1 MTNFNELLTA
11 SAQARDSLLC
21 VGLDP
26 RASDAMAARAECF
39 RLIEATADYA
49 AVFKPNSAFYE
60 AYGPKGMDV
69 LREVIAHVPSG
80 IPVLLDAKR
89 GDIADTSSAYAR
101 AVFDELGAHALTA
114 HPYIGRDGLAPFFE
128 RPERGVFVLCKTSNP
143 DAAEFQSL
151 PVNVPQSAIR
161 NPQLFEVIAQHS
173 QTWSA
178 HGNVG
183 LVVGATYPAA
193 LRRVRELA
201 PAAWILVPGI
211 GAQSGDLQASIAA
224 GLRADGLGLIV
235 NASRSIA
242 RAANPR
248 EEAKRLRDEINGYK
262 WQGARGKGQEARS
275 ESQMANAHL
284 QSSISNLQSPITNY
298 SSLAQD
304 LITSG
309 CVRFGQFTLKSGLS
323 SPIYIDLRRLVS
335 YPAIL
340 KRVAQAYAELLCNL
354 KFDRLAGIP
363 YAGLPIATAVG
374 LALERPVVYPRSETK
389 SYGLK
394 ASVEGEYQAGETV
407 AVIDDLITTG
417 GAKIEA
423 IQKLEAVGLKVR
435 DVVVLIDREQGA
447 RASLAAAG
455 YQLHAVATLNAL
467 ADEWLRAGAIAQTQY
482 EEALKLRV
490 EG

>member
-1 MTNFNELLTA
+1 MTNFNEMLTA

-26 RASDAMAARAECF
+26 RASDVMAARAECF

-69 LREVIAHVPSG
+69 LREVIAHVPPG

-151 PVNVPQSAIR
+151 PVTVPQAAIR

-201 PAAWILVPGI
+201 PEAWILVPGI

-242 RAANPR
+242 RAVNPR
-248 EEAKRLRDEINGYK
+248 AEAKRLRDEINDSRLK
-262 WQGARGKGQEARS
+262 INDSKG
-275 ESQMANAHL
+275 L
-284 QSSISNLQSPITNY
+284 QSLRAPTSKLQASSFDLQSLP
-298 SSLAQD
+298 QD

-323 SPIYIDLRRLVS
+323 SPVYIDLRRLVS
-335 YPAIL
+335 YPVIL
-340 KRVAQAYAELLCNL
+340 KRVAQAYAELLRHL

-374 LALERPVVYPRSETK
+374 LEMERPVVYPRSETK

-417 GAKIEA
+417 GAKLEA
-423 IQKLEAVGLKVR
+423 IQKLEAVGLTVR

-447 RASLAAAG
+447 RTSLAAVG
-455 YQLHAVATLNAL
+455 YQLHAVATLSTL

-482 EEALKLRV
+482 EEALKLGV
-490 EG
+490 QGSKFKVQG

>member
-1 MTNFNELLTA
+1 MTTFSELLTT
-11 SAQARDSLLC
+11 SVKARNSLLC

-26 RASDAMAARAECF
+26 RANDALAARDECF
-39 RLIEATADYA
+39 RIIDATAAHA

-60 AYGPKGMDV
+60 AYGPKGMEV
-69 LREVIAHVPSG
+69 LREVIAHVPQG
-80 IPVLLDAKR
+80 TPVLLDAKR

-128 RPERGVFVLCKTSNP
+128 RADRGVFVLCKTSN
-143 DAAEFQSL
+143 AGAGEFQEL
-151 PVNVPQSAIR
+151 MMHDGRP
-161 NPQLFEVIAQHS
+161 LFEVIAQHS

-183 LVVGATYPAA
+183 LVVGATYPEA

-201 PAAWILVPGI
+201 PDAWILVPGI
-211 GAQSGDLQASIAA
+211 GAQSGDLQASLEA
-224 GLRADGLGLIV
+224 GLRADGLGLIF

-248 EEAKRLRDEINGYK
+248 EEAKKLRDEIRQQIADCGLRIAENGS
-262 WQGARGKGQEARS
+262 AIRN
-275 ESQMANAHL
+275 SQFAIRN
-284 QSSISNLQSPITNY
+284 
-298 SSLAQD
+298 SLAQD
-304 LITSG
+304 LIISG

-340 KRVAQAYAELLCNL
+340 KRVAKAYAELLRGL
-354 KFDRLAGIP
+354 SFDRLAGIP

-374 LALERPVVYPRSETK
+374 LEMEQPVVYPRGETK
-389 SYGLK
+389 GYGLK
-394 ASVEGEYQAGETV
+394 ASIEGEYQAGETV

-447 RASLAAAG
+447 RASLAEAG
-455 YQLHAVATLNAL
+455 YQLHAVTTLSAL
-467 ADEWLRAGAIAQTQY
+467 ADEWLRSGAITQTQFD
-482 EEALKLRV
+482 EISHMK
-490 EG
+490 G

>member
-1 MTNFNELLTA
+1 M
-11 SAQARDSLLC
+11 
-21 VGLDP
+21 
-26 RASDAMAARAECF
+26 
-39 RLIEATADYA
+39 
-49 AVFKPNSAFYE
+49 
-60 AYGPKGMDV
+60 
-69 LREVIAHVPSG
+69 
-80 IPVLLDAKR
+80 
-89 GDIADTSSAYAR
+89 
-101 AVFDELGAHALTA
+101 
-114 HPYIGRDGLAPFFE
+114 
-128 RPERGVFVLCKTSNP
+128 
-143 DAAEFQSL
+143 
-151 PVNVPQSAIR
+151 
-161 NPQLFEVIAQHS
+161 
-173 QTWSA
+173 
-178 HGNVG
+178 
-183 LVVGATYPAA
+183 
-193 LRRVRELA
+193 
-201 PAAWILVPGI
+201 
-211 GAQSGDLQASIAA
+211 
-224 GLRADGLGLIV
+224 
-235 NASRSIA
+235 
-242 RAANPR
+242 
-248 EEAKRLRDEINGYK
+248 
-262 WQGARGKGQEARS
+262 
-275 ESQMANAHL
+275 
-284 QSSISNLQSPITNY
+284 
-298 SSLAQD
+298 
-304 LITSG
+304 
-309 CVRFGQFTLKSGLS
+309 RFGQFTLKSGLS